1 MRKARSYR
9 IAACVF
15 ILPTL
20 IWFTVMVMYPTV
32 RTLMMSTY
40 NWDGIVAGSFTGIK
54 NYVRLFKDPIF
65 YQSLK
70 NGFIFAAVIT
80 IYQLGLGTFFALTL
94 LNKKI
99 KGRNIL
105 RKIYFIPVVLSITV
119 VCMLWVS
126 MYNPNYG
133 LFNQIFALLGLPQ
146 QNWLSSMGVASII
159 AVAMVNA
166 WQYMGYQFTLL
177 YSGAKAIPAEIY
189 EAAMIDGA
197 STFKAHI
204 KISIPLMQETYRI
217 VLIFCLIGGMNAF
230 ANMQIMTN
238 GGPGTATYSLT
249 FLMYRSA
256 FMVSQYGYG
265 CASAVILMLLCF
277 AITLVVN
284 RFVARERIVY

>member
-1 MRKARSYR
+1 MRRARSYR
-9 IAACVF
+9 IAICIF

-20 IWFTVMVMYPTV
+20 IWFTVMIIYPTV
-32 RTLMMSTY
+32 RTLFMSMY
-40 NWDGIVAGSFTGIK
+40 NWDGNVAGSFTGLK
-54 NYVRLFKDPIF
+54 NYMNLFKDPIF
-65 YQSLK
+65 YTSLK

-80 IYQLGLGTFFALTL
+80 VYQIGLGTVFALTL
-94 LNKKI
+94 LNPKI
-99 KGRNIL
+99 KGRNTL

-133 LFNQIFALLGLPQ
+133 LINQIFKFLGLPQ
-146 QNWLSSMGVASII
+146 QNWLSSMGVSSII

-177 YSGAKAIPAEIY
+177 YSGAKAIPTELY
-189 EAAMIDGA
+189 EAAKIDGA
-197 STFKAHI
+197 STFKMHI
-204 KISIPLMQETYRI
+204 KISIPLMQESYRI

-238 GGPGTATYSLT
+238 GGPGTATYTLT
-249 FLMYRSA
+249 YLMYRSA
-256 FMVSQYGYG
+256 FMTSQYGYG

-277 AITLVVN
+277 AITLLVN

>member
-1 MRKARSYR
+1 
-9 IAACVF
+9 
-15 ILPTL
+15 
-20 IWFTVMVMYPTV
+20 
-32 RTLMMSTY
+32 MSTY
-40 NWDGIVAGSFTGIK
+40 KWDGIIPGTFTGIK
-54 NYVRLFKDPIF
+54 NYIQLFNDTIF
-65 YQSLK
+65 YTSIK

-80 IYQLGLGTFFALTL
+80 IYQIGLGTVFALIL
-94 LNKKI
+94 IDKKI

-119 VCMLWVS
+119 SCMLWVS

-133 LFNQIFALLGLPQ
+133 LFNKIFELLGISYRQ
-146 QNWLSSMGVASII
+146 DWLSSMGVSSII
-159 AVAMVNA
+159 AVAIVNA

-177 YSGAKAIPAEIY
+177 YSGAKSIPIELY
-189 EAAMIDGA
+189 EAAKIDGA
-197 STFKAHI
+197 STVMAHT
-204 KISIPLMQETYRI
+204 KITIPLMQEVYRI
-217 VLIFCLIGGMNAF
+217 VLIFCMIGGMNAF

-256 FMVSQYGYG
+256 FMVGQYGYG

-277 AITLVVN
+277 AITLVIN